1 MRLLVTRPREDA
13 GETLAAL
20 ERLGHQGLSEPLL
33 HLRGLAVELPP
44 RAELQALVITSRNG
58 LRAYLAKEPDRGL
71 PVYAVGPGSADEA
84 RRAGFAEVH
93 DANGDAHALAD
104 LIRRSLDPRGG
115 ALLHP
120 SGRDVADG
128 LSEPLRAA
136 GFDLRRCAVYAADA
150 VARLS
155 HDCVRTLERGTL
167 NGALFF
173 SPRTGATFAALIEG
187 AGLQQ
192 ACNAMT
198 AYCLS
203 DAVAQTVVSLPWH
216 SIRTATA
223 PNQAALLSLL
233 SAQTEAE
240 GRS

>member
-20 ERLGHQGLSEPLL
+20 ERRGHQGLSEPLL
-33 HLRGLAVELPP
+33 HLHRLAVEWPP

-58 LRAYLAKEPDRGL
+58 LRGYLAEVPDRSL
-71 PVYAVGPGSADEA
+71 PVYAVGPGSAEEA

-93 DANGDAHALAD
+93 DADGDAHALAD
-104 LIRRSLDPRGG
+104 LIRRSLDPRDG

-128 LSEPLRAA
+128 LSDPLRAN
-136 GFDLRRCAVYAADA
+136 GFDLRRCVVYAADA
-150 VARLS
+150 VEALS
-155 HDCVRTLERGTL
+155 HDCVSALERGTL
-167 NGALFF
+167 DGALFF

-192 ACNAMT
+192 ACSAMT

-203 DAVAQTVVSLPWH
+203 DAVAQTVVSMPWH
-216 SIRTATA
+216 AIRTAAA

-233 SAQTEAE
+233 PAQTEAE

>member
-1 MRLLVTRPREDA
+1 M
-13 GETLAAL
+13 AAL
-20 ERLGHQGLSEPLL
+20 DRLGHEGVSEPLL
-33 HLRGLAVELPP
+33 RLRSLAVVWPP

-58 LRAYLAKEPDRGL
+58 LRAYLADEPDRTL

-93 DANGDAHALAD
+93 DADGDAHALAG
-104 LIRRSLDPRGG
+104 LIRRSLDPQGG

-128 LSEPLRAA
+128 LSAPLRAA
-136 GFDLRRCAVYAADA
+136 GFDLRRCVVYAADA
-150 VARLS
+150 AEDLS
-155 HDCVRTLERGTL
+155 HDCVSALARGTL
-167 NGALFF
+167 DGALFF

-192 ACNAMT
+192 ACGAMT

-203 DAVAQTVVSLPWH
+203 DAVAQTVDSMPWH
-216 SIRTATA
+216 SIRTAAA

-233 SAQTEAE
+233 PAQTEAE